1 VRGSRPKSEKS
12 ARTSVLVMTD
22 LLRGDGV
29 WQWYRPGDSMTASG
43 DTLAAQT
50 DQGRDLTVFPGL
62 DGQQGAVEHGM
73 NAKPK

>member
-1 VRGSRPKSEKS
+1 
-12 ARTSVLVMTD
+12 
-22 LLRGDGV
+22 
-29 WQWYRPGDSMTASG
+29 MTASG